1 VTTYLL
7 CFVALFFQQTVGI
20 PMDTTCAPPL
30 LADLFLYCY
39 LDIKQ
44 ELLRKNEKTFV
55 PSLNFTLH
63 YTDDVISLYNS
74 ILGDFIVRIYPIE
87 LVINDIPYTDRSA
100 SFLDLHNEIDSDDQ

>member
-7 CFVALFFQQTVGI
+7 CLMALFCQQTVGI

-44 ELLRKNEKTFV
+44 GLLKKKRKDLRPILEFHA
-55 PSLNFTLH
+55 P
-63 YTDDVISLYNS
+63 LY
-74 ILGDFIVRIYPIE
+74 R
-87 LVINDIPYTDRSA
+87 
-100 SFLDLHNEIDSDDQ
+100 

>member
-1 VTTYLL
+1 
-7 CFVALFFQQTVGI
+7 
-20 PMDTTCAPPL
+20 MDTTCAPPL